1 MTTVMVVRCQFDWT
15 KEQPGSLSSFYL
27 PSRSSFPSYFPFVIK
42 LTIDSSSKL
51 VINNGLVVGLL
62 SVLVHRIGRR
72 IEYVFYL
79 IKENKFVLIFLFGF
93 SECGHSGDSHN
104 FFFFFYHFFIL
115 KHCFVIIFFQLERGG
130 GCR

>member
-1 MTTVMVVRCQFDWT
+1 M
-15 KEQPGSLSSFYL
+15 
-27 PSRSSFPSYFPFVIK
+27 
-42 LTIDSSSKL
+42 
-51 VINNGLVVGLL
+51 VINNGLMVGLL

-115 KHCFVIIFFQLERGG
+115 KHCFVIIFFNLSAAVVVGDSGYGFEDQVRLTYSVLTMDSL
-130 GCR
+130 